1 MENRVDFVNDGRSTI
16 TQQIK
21 GGSQVKRAMLA
32 AFIIFLA
39 LDIEAQ
45 AQTFSV
51 LSGTVTEVT
60 SRWLGVKSDEGAVV
74 RFRVGRRT
82 VYPSRVP
89 LVGDKVKV
97 EYLVSR
103 GVNIGYTVTVLES
116 TKKPIE
122 SRPQL
127 SPGVP
132 PEISVF
138 VGKWEGSW
146 DNRRDMYF
154 TLTIPNINLEAAEVK
169 YNSKELQF
177 SETAKIIRG
186 EKTRIEWSI
195 SAVVKPQGEFV
206 GADTRHSLPLWYSF
220 EIQKDGTLEGTFINT
235 ANFAYSREAVMRR
248 VD

>member
-103 GVNIGYTVTVLES
+103 GVNIGS
-116 TKKPIE
+116 
-122 SRPQL
+122 
-127 SPGVP
+127 
-132 PEISVF
+132 
-138 VGKWEGSW
+138 
-146 DNRRDMYF
+146 
-154 TLTIPNINLEAAEVK
+154 NINLEAAEVK